1 MIYEKQ
7 NMEGGRWLATFTRLL
22 GLVWCNGTVPMPGD
36 VVRVDFAAFEMEE
49 QVVDECLFVPREI
62 GS

>member
-7 NMEGGRWLATFTRLL
+7 NMEGGRWLATFPGLL
-22 GLVWCNGTVPMPGD
+22 GLVWCNSTVPMSGD

-49 QVVDECLFVPREI
+49 
-62 GS
+62 

>member
-1 MIYEKQ
+1 MRNRKWGER
-7 NMEGGRWLATFTRLL
+7 GWLATFTRLL

-49 QVVDECLFVPREI
+49 
-62 GS
+62 